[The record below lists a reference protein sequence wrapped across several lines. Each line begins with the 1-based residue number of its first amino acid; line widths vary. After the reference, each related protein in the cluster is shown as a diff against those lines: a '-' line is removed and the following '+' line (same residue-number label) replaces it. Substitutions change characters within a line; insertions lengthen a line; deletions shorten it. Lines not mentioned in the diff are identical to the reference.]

1 MRKSGVHLDGETLQ
15 QEQRRRE
22 KRFACIKPVYVRPF
36 AQSVDEKFLYSRL
49 LDCSSHG
56 VCVLAPRPMQP
67 REQFLLKLR
76 FERLALVLYTVRNC
90 MEGDYASW
98 RIGAEFN
105 EIIGL
110 SQIDAGNAVLESL
123 LKLPDKPVL
132 TRPGILN
139 AP

>member
-1 MRKSGVHLDGETLQ
+1 MRKSGATLDGELLNQ
-15 QEQRRRE
+15 AQRRRE
-22 KRFACIKPVYVRPF
+22 SRFACLKPVYVRPF

-56 VCVLAPRPMQP
+56 VCVLTPTPMQP

-90 MEGDYASW
+90 IQGDYASW
-98 RIGAEFN
+98 RVGAEFT
-105 EIIGL
+105 EIIGV
-110 SQIDAGNAVLESL
+110 SQLNPQNAVLECL
-123 LKLPDKPVL
+123 MKLPDKPVI
-132 TRPGILN
+132 RPGIYN